1 MKQIFAL
8 EHGFMIAVVMAFLA
22 FLSLTLSLY
31 TQKIQAEHLRLS
43 SLHYQRLNLQ
53 FGEQKLLECQK
64 FISPN
69 FPNRSMPTQCCLIE
83 KMPQEAK
90 KIPEKYY
97 FRLSTYTTIIPA
109 QPIKPTRRDSYPL
122 AQSRLQASYE
132 STLTNPNLVQTS
144 WREVFDLSFENTL
157 DPQLS
162 SIWNEMQSCPMQLP
176 NPDSISDT
184 TSSTLP

>member
-1 MKQIFAL
+1 MTQIFVL
-8 EHGFMIAVVMAFLA
+8 EHVFVIAVVMAYLA
-22 FLSLTLSLY
+22 FLSLTLTLY
-31 TQKIQAEHLRLS
+31 TKKIQPERLRLS
-43 SLHYQRLNLQ
+43 SIQYQRLNLQ
-53 FGEQKLLECQK
+53 FSEQKLLECQQ

-69 FPNRSMPTQCCLIE
+69 LPNRSIPIPCCLIE

-97 FRLSTYTTIIPA
+97 FRLSTYTTIIPV
-109 QPIKPTRRDSYPL
+109 QTINPTSKDTYPI

-132 STLTNPNLVQTS
+132 STPTNPNLVQTS

-162 SIWNEMQSCPMQLP
+162 SIWSEIQSCPMQLP
-176 NPDSISDT
+176 
-184 TSSTLP
+184 

>member
-8 EHGFMIAVVMAFLA
+8 EHGFVIAVVMAYLA
-22 FLSLTLSLY
+22 FLSLTLTLN
-31 TQKIQAEHLRLS
+31 TKKIHTERLRLRS
-43 SLHYQRLNLQ
+43 IQHQRLNLQ
-53 FGEQKLLECQK
+53 FGEQKLLECQQ

-69 FPNRSMPTQCCLIE
+69 LPNRSMPTPCCLIE
-83 KMPQEAK
+83 KIPQEAK

-109 QPIKPTRRDSYPL
+109 QTIKPTSKDSYPV

-132 STLTNPNLVQTS
+132 STPTDPNLAQTS

-162 SIWNEMQSCPMQLP
+162 SIWNEMNACSMQLP
-176 NPDSISDT
+176 NSGSISGT
-184 TSSTLP
+184 IPSTLP

>member
-1 MKQIFAL
+1 
-8 EHGFMIAVVMAFLA
+8 
-22 FLSLTLSLY
+22 
-31 TQKIQAEHLRLS
+31 
-43 SLHYQRLNLQ
+43 
-53 FGEQKLLECQK
+53 
-64 FISPN
+64 
-69 FPNRSMPTQCCLIE
+69 
-83 KMPQEAK
+83 MPQEAK

-162 SIWNEMQSCPMQLP
+162 SIWNEMQSCPMQLQ

>member
-8 EHGFMIAVVMAFLA
+8 EHGFVIAVVMAYLA
-22 FLSLTLSLY
+22 FLSLTLTLY
-31 TQKIQAEHLRLS
+31 AQKIHAERLRLS

-53 FGEQKLLECQK
+53 FGEQKLLECQQ

-69 FPNRSMPTQCCLIE
+69 LPNRSMPTPCCLIE
-83 KMPQEAK
+83 KIPREAK

-162 SIWNEMQSCPMQLP
+162 SIWNEMNACSKQLT
-176 NPDSISDT
+176 NSDSISDT

>member
-1 MKQIFAL
+1 MKQIFTL
-8 EHGFMIAVVMAFLA
+8 EHGFVIAVVMAYLT
-22 FLSLTLSLY
+22 FLSLTLTLY
-31 TQKIQAEHLRLS
+31 SQKIHAERLRLS

-53 FGEQKLLECQK
+53 FGEQKLLECQQ

-69 FPNRSMPTQCCLIE
+69 LPNRSIPIPCCLIE

-97 FRLSTYTTIIPA
+97 FRVSTYTTIIPV
-109 QPIKPTRRDSYPL
+109 QTIKPSSKDSYPS

-132 STLTNPNLVQTS
+132 STPTNPNLVQTS

-162 SIWNEMQSCPMQLP
+162 SIWNEIQSCPMQLP
-176 NPDSISDT
+176 
-184 TSSTLP
+184 